1 MDMYQR
7 YSRNLPALSRQEQ
20 ELLHKKR
27 VLVAGCG
34 GLGGYITENL
44 LRLGIGHITAV
55 DGDSFDVSNLNRQLL
70 ATEATIGKS
79 KAEAAKERATLVN
92 PSVEFMAIGKYI
104 TPENAAD
111 TIAGHNIVID
121 ALDSVSARLL
131 LEDACA
137 QGGYTARSTA
147 QYAAGA
153 VSMAFPCP
161 AAACCTG
168 YIQTPYY
175 NERRRTALC
184 SAILRSAAMRCG
196 GKAPH
201 GKADIRRQALY
212 VRPPLDGV
220 QRYRPLGLLTH
231 FYYTAA
237 ARTRQYISCPIPSF
251 LQHPHII
258 ISKSDSI
265 IYTNSGKRLSSLS
278 AVCPS
283 NLLISLKNPF
293 PAVFLLQYGS
303 KKVMLK
309 KRR

>member
-79 KAEAAKERATLVN
+79 KAEAAKERAALVN

-137 QGGYTARSTA
+137 QADIPLIHGAVCGWCCQYGVSMPGTGYTQAPFQRITA
-147 QYAAGA
+147 
-153 VSMAFPCP
+153 FCRL
-161 AAACCTG
+161 C
-168 YIQTPYY
+168 
-175 NERRRTALC
+175 RRFAQRCNAL
-184 SAILRSAAMRCG
+184 
-196 GKAPH
+196 
-201 GKADIRRQALY
+201 RRQGSSREGSFPPAGSICTTSARWSSAL
-212 VRPPLDGV
+212 
-220 QRYRPLGLLTH
+220 
-231 FYYTAA
+231 
-237 ARTRQYISCPIPSF
+237 
-251 LQHPHII
+251 
-258 ISKSDSI
+258 
-265 IYTNSGKRLSSLS
+265 
-278 AVCPS
+278 
-283 NLLISLKNPF
+283 
-293 PAVFLLQYGS
+293 
-303 KKVMLK
+303 
-309 KRR
+309 

>member
-55 DGDSFDVSNLNRQLL
+55 DGDSLDVSNLNRQLL

-79 KAEAAKERATLVN
+79 KAEAAKERAALVN

-104 TPENAAD
+104 TTENAAD

-137 QGGYTARSTA
+137 QADIPLIH
-147 QYAAGA
+147 GA
-153 VSMAFPCP
+153 VCGWCCQYGVSMPGSG
-161 AAACCTG
+161 CCTG
-168 YIQTPYY
+168 YTQAPFQRITAFCRLFRHSAQRCNVP
-175 NERRRTALC
+175 RRQSCLQEGRYPPISFIYTTFAQW
-184 SAILRSAAMRCG
+184 ILRSLTFSL
-196 GKAPH
+196 
-201 GKADIRRQALY
+201 IRF
-212 VRPPLDGV
+212 V
-220 QRYRPLGLLTH
+220 QPQLC
-231 FYYTAA
+231 
-237 ARTRQYISCPIPSF
+237 S
-251 LQHPHII
+251 
-258 ISKSDSI
+258 
-265 IYTNSGKRLSSLS
+265 
-278 AVCPS
+278 
-283 NLLISLKNPF
+283 
-293 PAVFLLQYGS
+293 
-303 KKVMLK
+303 
-309 KRR
+309 

>member
-1 MDMYQR
+1 MC
-7 YSRNLPALSRQEQ
+7 SS
-20 ELLHKKR
+20 
-27 VLVAGCG
+27 
-34 GLGGYITENL
+34 
-44 LRLGIGHITAV
+44 
-55 DGDSFDVSNLNRQLL
+55 
-70 ATEATIGKS
+70 
-79 KAEAAKERATLVN
+79 
-92 PSVEFMAIGKYI
+92 
-104 TPENAAD
+104 
-111 TIAGHNIVID
+111 
-121 ALDSVSARLL
+121 
-131 LEDACA
+131 
-137 QGGYTARSTA
+137 GYTADPRRSMRLVLSVWRFHA
-147 QYAAGA
+147 RQR
-153 VSMAFPCP
+153 P
-161 AAACCTG
+161 AEKD
-168 YIQTPYY
+168 IFKRNY

-184 SAILRSAAMRCG
+184 PAILRSTAMYRG
-196 GKAPH
+196 GKAAYR
-201 GKADIRRQALY
+201 KAGIRRQALY

-237 ARTRQYISCPIPSF
+237 ARTRQYKSCPIPSF

>member
-79 KAEAAKERATLVN
+79 KAEAAKERAALVN

-131 LEDACA
+131 HVLK
-137 QGGYTARSTA
+137 R
-147 QYAAGA
+147 
-153 VSMAFPCP
+153 
-161 AAACCTG
+161 
-168 YIQTPYY
+168 I
-175 NERRRTALC
+175 
-184 SAILRSAAMRCG
+184 
-196 GKAPH
+196 
-201 GKADIRRQALY
+201 
-212 VRPPLDGV
+212 
-220 QRYRPLGLLTH
+220 YR
-231 FYYTAA
+231 
-237 ARTRQYISCPIPSF
+237 
-251 LQHPHII
+251 
-258 ISKSDSI
+258 
-265 IYTNSGKRLSSLS
+265 
-278 AVCPS
+278 
-283 NLLISLKNPF
+283 
-293 PAVFLLQYGS
+293 
-303 KKVMLK
+303 
-309 KRR
+309 

>member
-7 YSRNLPALSRQEQ
+7 YSRNLPAISRQEQ

-79 KAEAAKERATLVN
+79 KAEAAKERAALVN

-121 ALDSVSARLL
+121 ALDSASARLL

-137 QGGYTARSTA
+137 QADIPLIH
-147 QYAAGA
+147 GA
-153 VSMAFPCP
+153 VCGWCCQYGVSMP
-161 AAACCTG
+161 G
-168 YIQTPYY
+168 
-175 NERRRTALC
+175 
-184 SAILRSAAMRCG
+184 S
-196 GKAPH
+196 
-201 GKADIRRQALY
+201 
-212 VRPPLDGV
+212 
-220 QRYRPLGLLTH
+220 GLLH
-231 FYYTAA
+231 RIYSGAVPKDNGVLPFVPPFCAA
-237 ARTRQYISCPIPSF
+237 LQCTEAAKLLTGRQVSANKLYIYDFCSMDFEVI
-251 LQHPHII
+251 
-258 ISKSDSI
+258 
-265 IYTNSGKRLSSLS
+265 
-278 AVCPS
+278 
-283 NLLISLKNPF
+283 NL
-293 PAVFLLQYGS
+293 
-303 KKVMLK
+303 
-309 KRR
+309 